1 MGGAV
6 RLRIEVDG
14 EPLAPGAGVAG
25 RVIVE
30 GGGRA
35 RSVSVR
41 LDFVERTRDFHA
53 VALPAGEEVVAEGDL
68 ADGVVVPFLLRLPLD
83 ALPSIRTPHARL
95 GWELSARANR
105 LGPDAKANRPVEVHQ
120 G

>member
-1 MGGAV
+1 M
-6 RLRIEVDG
+6 RLRIEVDR
-14 EPLAPGAGVAG
+14 EPLAPGDVVAG

-41 LDFVERTRDFHA
+41 LDLVERTRDFHA
-53 VALPAGEEVVAEGDL
+53 VALPAGEEVVAEGEL
-68 ADGVVVPFLLRLPLD
+68 ADGAVLPFVLRLPHD
-83 ALPSIRTPHARL
+83 APPAIETPHARL
-95 GWELSARANR
+95 GWELHARADR
-105 LGPDAKANRPVEVHQ
+105 LGPDAKADRPVEVHR